1 MDADAPEDR
10 ARLRARVVELELLAV
25 DLAAQL
31 ARGEPVEAEAARAV
45 VELQALKRRV
55 IVGGWHEAE

>member
-45 VELQALKRRV
+45 VELQAVRRALRADGLV
-55 IVGGWHEAE
+55 DDQ